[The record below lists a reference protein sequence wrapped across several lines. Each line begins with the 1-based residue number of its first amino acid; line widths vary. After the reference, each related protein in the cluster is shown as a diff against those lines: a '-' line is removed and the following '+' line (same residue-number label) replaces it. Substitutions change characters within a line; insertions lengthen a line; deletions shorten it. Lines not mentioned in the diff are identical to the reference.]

1 MKKLIWIL
9 IIAAIIGGIYWY
21 TGSRRN
27 ASTSTET
34 TPTSLDM
41 EREAFVS
48 DMQIKLD
55 RFKEGIEE
63 LKKQAAQ
70 KTGDARESVEKRI
83 EALQD
88 EWENARSQMEKAAS
102 AGADQWQSI
111 VESTVSAFD
120 RMKNAFD
127 AAKEELTR

>member
-1 MKKLIWIL
+1 
-9 IIAAIIGGIYWY
+9 
-21 TGSRRN
+21 
-27 ASTSTET
+27 
-34 TPTSLDM
+34 
-41 EREAFVS
+41 
-48 DMQIKLD
+48 MQIKLD
-55 RFKEGIEE
+55 RFREGIEE

-70 KTGDARESVEKRI
+70 KTGDARESLETRI
-83 EALQD
+83 EALQG
-88 EWENARSQMEKAAS
+88 EWENARSQMEKVAS